1 MNIKNRNIRE
11 KIGCRSRWKN
21 RTREMKR
28 NGGGGV
34 WGDESGG
41 ERNTLSSTENW
52 EFMGNKQT
60 LSGCY

>member
-1 MNIKNRNIRE
+1 
-11 KIGCRSRWKN
+11 
-21 RTREMKR
+21 MKR